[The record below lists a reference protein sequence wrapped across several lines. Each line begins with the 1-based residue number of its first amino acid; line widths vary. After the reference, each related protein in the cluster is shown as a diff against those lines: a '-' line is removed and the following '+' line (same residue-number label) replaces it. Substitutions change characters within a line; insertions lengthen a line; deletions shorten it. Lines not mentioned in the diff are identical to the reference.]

1 MCNFN
6 QIIFFISIFYIYFNK
21 NQTYTMSKI
30 YQPIVIERT
39 KEIIET
45 LVETD
50 FFLDYGIGVTDFAA
64 VEFGATP
71 EEIANTREAI
81 KGLLK

>member
-50 FFLDYGIGVTDFAA
+50 FFLDYGIGVTDFAKNH
-64 VEFGATP
+64 
-71 EEIANTREAI
+71 ISDI
-81 KGLLK
+81 